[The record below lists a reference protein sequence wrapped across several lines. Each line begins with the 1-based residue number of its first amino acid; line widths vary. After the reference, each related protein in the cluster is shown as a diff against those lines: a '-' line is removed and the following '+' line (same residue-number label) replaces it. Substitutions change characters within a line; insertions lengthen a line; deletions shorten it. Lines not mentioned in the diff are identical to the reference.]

1 MVGGDGDATGD
12 ARLVAGLTG
21 RKAQNCREGA
31 ARLHSPGRRIVFDWD
46 DLKHFLAVARHGS
59 TLAGSRALGVDQST
73 VQRRLS
79 ALERQLG
86 QALVKRHPTGYRL
99 TEFGQ
104 DLLVHAQRVESAMT
118 AFEQAAIAARDN
130 VTGVVRV
137 TCPEPIVKRLAQSSL
152 LDRFHSR
159 YPGLRVEFVISDRYV
174 DVLNGEADV
183 ALRSGD
189 TDDGDLVGRK
199 IGDSYWAVYG
209 SLRYLAQHGRPARV
223 EDLNHHA
230 VVGLDESLSNHRA
243 AVWLRRVAP
252 GAQVVA
258 RNNSILGL
266 VYAVK
271 AGLGLAPLPTAIAD
285 AEADLER
292 VLGPID
298 ELTRIWRVLAA
309 PDKRHIPRVA
319 AFFDFVVDEIDAL
332 RTIITG

>member
-1 MVGGDGDATGD
+1 M
-12 ARLVAGLTG
+12 
-21 RKAQNCREGA
+21 
-31 ARLHSPGRRIVFDWD
+31 FDWD

-73 VQRRLS
+73 VQRRLTE
-79 ALERQLG
+79 LERRLG

-104 DLLVHAQRVESAMT
+104 AMLPHAERVESAMA
-118 AFEQAAIAARDN
+118 AFEHAVAAARDN
-130 VTGVVRV
+130 VTGVVHV

-152 LDRFHSR
+152 LERFHAKH
-159 YPGLRVEFVISDRYV
+159 PGLRVEFVISDRYV
-174 DVLNGEADV
+174 DLLNGEADV

-189 TDDGDLVGRK
+189 TDDGELIGRK

-209 SLRYLAQHGRPARV
+209 SARYFEQYGRPTSV
-223 EDLNHHA
+223 EDLKDHA
-230 VVGLDESLSNHRA
+230 LIGLDDSMSNHRA

-252 GAQVVA
+252 GGRVVA

-266 VYAVK
+266 VYSTK

-285 AEADLER
+285 AESDLER

-309 PDKRHIPRVA
+309 PDKRHAPRVA
-319 AFFDFVVDEIDAL
+319 AFFDFVVDEIESL
-332 RTIITG
+332 RPIITG